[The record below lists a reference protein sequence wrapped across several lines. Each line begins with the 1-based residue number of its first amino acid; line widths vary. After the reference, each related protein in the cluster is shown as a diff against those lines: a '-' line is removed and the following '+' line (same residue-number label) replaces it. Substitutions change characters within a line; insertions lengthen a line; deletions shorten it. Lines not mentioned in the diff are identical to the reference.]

1 MNAPDYE
8 LFYYAD
14 DSLESVSEHTHDC
27 YELTFIVSGCRQI
40 TIDGKKYLCKSQDVI
55 LILPGQKHDN
65 MGKESGD
72 YERFVL
78 WISKAYAGKIAE
90 HSDDLKKLFELVQT
104 SGIHHHTFDFASFST
119 LCGLLIGILEERMRQ
134 AFGWQTIAANRLED
148 LLLFWGRDFFH
159 LEEGQK
165 DPESQVIDGVIA
177 YIENHLSENLSLDH
191 LSRRFYLSKFHL
203 SRLFRQSLGI
213 SIHQY
218 ILKKRLK
225 AACAGLLTSEDLST
239 LAQSC
244 GFSDYSAF
252 YRAFKKEYGV
262 APALYREQIRT
273 SLRSSDQRKKTAADK
288 LEMEEST
295 RSEEENETGAE
306 GESREEND
314 V

>member
-1 MNAPDYE
+1 MKPKLLSPFSSRQNMNTPDYE

-14 DSLESVSEHTHDC
+14 DRLERVSEHTHDY
-27 YELTFIVSGCRQI
+27 YELTFIVAGQREI
-40 TIDGKKYLCKSQDVI
+40 TIDGKKYACKSQDVI
-55 LILPGQKHDN
+55 LVLPGQAHDN
-65 MGKESGD
+65 LGRGTSG

-78 WISKAYAGKIAE
+78 WISIPYADRIMKRSE
-90 HSDDLKKLFELVQT
+90 DLKRLFELAQ
-104 SGIHHHTFDFASFST
+104 SAGIHHHTFDFASFST
-119 LCGLLIGILEERMRQ
+119 LCGLLINILEEKMRQ
-134 AFGWQTIAANRLED
+134 AFGWQTIAANNLEN
-148 LLLFWGRDFFH
+148 LLLLWGREFFH
-159 LEEGQK
+159 LEEPASSP
-165 DPESQVIDGVIA
+165 DSQVIDGVIA

-225 AACAGLLTSEDLST
+225 AASAGLLTSEDLSG

-262 APALYREQIRT
+262 APAVYREQIRN
-273 SLRSSDQRKKTAADK
+273 SLDSRTNAQKA
-288 LEMEEST
+288 EEWKGN
-295 RSEEENETGAE
+295 RQSE
-306 GESREEND
+306 S
-314 V
+314 